1 MVGLLDRF
9 RLDGVVAVVTGSG
22 RGIGRGI
29 ALGLAEAGA
38 DVVVTGRRRHEVAAV
53 AAEVE
58 DRGRRALAW
67 PADLRDA
74 GSSEELAQAATDA
87 LGPIGVWVNNAG
99 GSDSKTVQPLAST
112 SDDTFR
118 SVLELNLVVAFQG
131 ARAAAARMQPGGS
144 IVNIAS
150 GAGMRPAPNTG
161 AYAAAKAGVLNL
173 TLTMAAELASRGIR
187 VNAVSPGPVPTEAF
201 MRVLD
206 FTEPDL
212 LRLASTVPLGR
223 LGTPE
228 DIAAAVLYLASP
240 AAAWVTGQNILVS
253 GGREGGRSV
262 EDR

>member
-1 MVGLLDRF
+1 VGLLDRF
-9 RLDGVVAVVTGSG
+9 RLDGTVAVVTGSG

-38 DVVVTGRRRHEVAAV
+38 
-53 AAEVE
+53 
-58 DRGRRALAW
+58 
-67 PADLRDA
+67 
-74 GSSEELAQAATDA
+74 
-87 LGPIGVWVNNAG
+87 
-99 GSDSKTVQPLAST
+99 
-112 SDDTFR
+112 
-118 SVLELNLVVAFQG
+118 
-131 ARAAAARMQPGGS
+131 
-144 IVNIAS
+144 
-150 GAGMRPAPNTG
+150 
-161 AYAAAKAGVLNL
+161 YAAAKAGALNL
-173 TLTMAAELASRGIR
+173 TLTMAAELAPRGIR
-187 VNAVSPGPVPTEAF
+187 VNSVSPGPVPTEAF
-201 MRVLD
+201 LRVLD

>member
-1 MVGLLDRF
+1 MGLLDRF
-9 RLDGVVAVVTGSG
+9 RLDGTVAVVTGSG

-38 DVVVTGRRRHEVAAV
+38 DVAVTGRRRHEVAAV

-58 DRGRRALAW
+58 DRGRRALSWA
-67 PADLRDA
+67 ADLRED
-74 GSSEELAQAATDA
+74 GRSEELAQAATDV

-99 GSDSKTVQPLAST
+99 GSDAKTVQPLAET
-112 SDDTFR
+112 SDETFR
-118 SVLELNLVVAFQG
+118 SMVELNLVVAFQG
-131 ARAAAARMQPGGS
+131 ARAAATRMRPGGS
-144 IVNIAS
+144 IINITS
-150 GAGMRPAPNTG
+150 GAGMRAAPNTG

-173 TLTMAAELASRGIR
+173 TLTMAAELAPHGIR
-187 VNAVSPGPVPTEAF
+187 VNAISPGPVPTEAF
-201 MRVLD
+201 LRVLD
-206 FTEPDL
+206 FTEADL
-212 LRLASTVPLGR
+212 VRLAATVPLGR

>member
-1 MVGLLDRF
+1 VGLLDRF
-9 RLDGVVAVVTGSG
+9 RLDGTVAVVTGSG

-38 DVVVTGRRRHEVAAV
+38 DVAVTGRRADEVAVV

-58 DRGRRALAW
+58 ARGRRALAL
-67 PADLRDA
+67 PVDLRED
-74 GSSEELAQAATDA
+74 GSSERLAQAATHA
-87 LGPIGVWVNNAG
+87 LGPVGVWVNNAG
-99 GSDSKTVQPLAST
+99 GSDVKTVQPLAET

-118 SVLELNLVVAFQG
+118 SMLEMNLVVAFQG
-131 ARAAAARMQPGGS
+131 ARAAAARMRPGGC

-150 GAGMRPAPNTG
+150 GAGMRAAPNTG
-161 AYAAAKAGVLNL
+161 AYGAAKAGVLNL
-173 TLTMAAELASRGIR
+173 TLTLAAELAPRGIR

-201 MRVLD
+201 RNVLD
-206 FTEPDL
+206 FSDQQ
-212 LRLASTVPLGR
+212 LRALAATVPLGR

>member
-1 MVGLLDRF
+1 MGLLDRF
-9 RLDGVVAVVTGSG
+9 RLDGTVAVVTGSG

-38 DVVVTGRRRHEVAAV
+38 DVVVTGRREHEVAAV
-53 AAEVE
+53 AA
-58 DRGRRALAW
+58 DIGKLGRRTLAW
-67 PADLRDA
+67 PVDLRED
-74 GSSEELAQAATDA
+74 GSSERLAQAATDE

-99 GSDSKTVQPLAST
+99 ASDTKTVQPLADT
-112 SDDTFR
+112 SDGTFR
-118 SVLELNLVVAFQG
+118 SMLELNLIVAFQG
-131 ARAAAARMQPGGS
+131 ARAAAVRLGPGGA

-150 GAGMRPAPNTG
+150 GAGMRAAPNTG
-161 AYAAAKAGVLNL
+161 AYGAAKAAMLNL
-173 TLTMAAELASRGIR
+173 TMTMAAELAPRGIR

-212 LRLASTVPLGR
+212 ARLAATVPLGR

-253 GGREGGRSV
+253 GGRDGGRSV

>member
-1 MVGLLDRF
+1 VGLLDRF
-9 RLDGVVAVVTGSG
+9 RLDGKVAVVTGSG

-38 DVVVTGRRRHEVAAV
+38 D
-53 AAEVE
+53 
-58 DRGRRALAW
+58 
-67 PADLRDA
+67 
-74 GSSEELAQAATDA
+74 
-87 LGPIGVWVNNAG
+87 
-99 GSDSKTVQPLAST
+99 
-112 SDDTFR
+112 
-118 SVLELNLVVAFQG
+118 
-131 ARAAAARMQPGGS
+131 
-144 IVNIAS
+144 
-150 GAGMRPAPNTG
+150 
-161 AYAAAKAGVLNL
+161 AAAKAGALNL
-173 TLTMAAELASRGIR
+173 TLTMAAELAPRGIR
-187 VNAVSPGPVPTEAF
+187 VNSVSPGPVPTEAF
-201 MRVLD
+201 LRVLD

>member
-1 MVGLLDRF
+1 MGLLDRF
-9 RLDGVVAVVTGSG
+9 RLDGTVAVVTGSG

-29 ALGLAEAGA
+29 ALGLADAGA
-38 DVVVTGRRRHEVAAV
+38 DVVVTGRRAHEVAAV
-53 AAEVE
+53 AAEVTE
-58 DRGRRALAW
+58 RGRRALAW
-67 PADLRDA
+67 SADLRAA
-74 GSSEELAQAATDA
+74 GSSDELAQAATDA
-87 LGPIGVWVNNAG
+87 LGPTGVWVNNAG
-99 GSDSKTVQPLAST
+99 ASDAKTVQQLADT
-112 SDDTFR
+112 GDDTSR
-118 SVLELNLVVAFQG
+118 SMLELNLVVAFQG
-131 ARAAAARMQPGGS
+131 ARAAAARMGPGGS

-150 GAGMRPAPNTG
+150 GAGLRAAPNTG
-161 AYAAAKAGVLNL
+161 AYAAAKAGMLSL
-173 TLTMAAELASRGIR
+173 TWTMAAELAPRGIR

-212 LRLASTVPLGR
+212 ARLATTVPLGR

-240 AAAWVTGQNILVS
+240 AASWVTGQNILVS